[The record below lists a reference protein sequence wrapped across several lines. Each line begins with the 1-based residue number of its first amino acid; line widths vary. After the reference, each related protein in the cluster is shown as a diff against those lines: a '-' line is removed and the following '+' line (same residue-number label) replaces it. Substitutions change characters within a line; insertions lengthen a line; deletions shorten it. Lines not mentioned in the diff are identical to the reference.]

1 MIMFVFSCLLA
12 VGERLNS
19 LMKLPDFYSGSS
31 GEHREDAHHCFQN
44 F

>member
-1 MIMFVFSCLLA
+1 MIMVVFSCLLA
-12 VGERLNS
+12 VGEAVYHDCSR
-19 LMKLPDFYSGSS
+19 DSGSS